1 MARTFESRRG
11 GREAQGGDFVFALGK
26 REREAAVEDIA
37 GTQRIDRLHREYAAS
52 AQGHPIAPEHVLRA
66 LSDGEK

>member
-1 MARTFESRRG
+1 MSSRRS
-11 GREAQGGDFVFALGK
+11 GREAHGGDFVFALGK
-26 REREAAVEDIA
+26 RERETAVEDVA
-37 GTQRIDRLHREYAAS
+37 STQRVDRLHREYGAS